1 MSSGADTAGY
11 RETLPLCTV
20 PGCGRESL
28 VRWEIAEP
36 PLRWELDEL
45 EPFVAVVFFCEEHI
59 GGVDAPAQS

>member
-11 RETLPLCTV
+11 RATMPLCAV
-20 PGCGRESL
+20 PGCERDAR

-36 PLRWELDEL
+36 LQWELGEL

-59 GGVDAPAQS
+59 GGVDAPAGS